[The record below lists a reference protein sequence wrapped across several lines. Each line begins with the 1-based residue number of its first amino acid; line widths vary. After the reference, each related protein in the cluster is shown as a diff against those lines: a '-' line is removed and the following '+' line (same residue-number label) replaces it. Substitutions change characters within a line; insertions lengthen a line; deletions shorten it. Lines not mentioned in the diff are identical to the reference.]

1 MCVAGETAAPVQSAR
16 KPARRALAVV
26 GSAFIAIAGIRIVST
41 YPVFNQTYDEPISV
55 ACGMEWLDRG
65 VYEYD
70 QKHPPLGRV
79 AAALPLYLSGSRS
92 SGNSD
97 DRLEGNVILNHH
109 RAYWRNLTLARL
121 GTLPFFLLACCAVW
135 AWSAWAWGAEAGL
148 LAVAFLSTL
157 PPVLGH
163 AGLAM
168 TDVALLATLPAALLS
183 LGLWLERPSLARAS
197 LLGACAGL
205 AILCKLTALVLF
217 PACGL
222 PIVASYALRRK
233 SGKAGARRA
242 TWVRTAALALAIAG
256 FLIWAGY
263 RFSFGPYDAG
273 GGKPHAALDQVVG
286 QRGLV
291 HDAVY
296 GAMHARIP
304 APEFVSGIRQLW
316 LHNRESD
323 YNWFLGQRSNAG
335 WPVYYPVILA
345 VKTPAAL
352 LALFAIGAAALL
364 AGERRRCW
372 RSWTL
377 LWPVAAILAVGLA
390 SHVNIGVRHILP
402 IYAAIC
408 SIAAFGALRLFRAS
422 RLSRALSLG
431 LLLWLAAESASA
443 HPDYLAYFNEFAD
456 GASGKYG
463 VESDLDYGQDLARL
477 GRVSAR
483 RGIDSLA
490 LAYHGTADP
499 ALFGLTRWHA
509 LTPGA
514 PETGWIAI
522 SMYDLKL
529 GEEKDPGAYSWLE
542 RLEPVE
548 VVGKS
553 IRLYWA
559 PPGGSTKIAR

>member
-1 MCVAGETAAPVQSAR
+1 
-16 KPARRALAVV
+16 
-26 GSAFIAIAGIRIVST
+26 
-41 YPVFNQTYDEPISV
+41 
-55 ACGMEWLDRG
+55 
-65 VYEYD
+65 
-70 QKHPPLGRV
+70 
-79 AAALPLYLSGSRS
+79 
-92 SGNSD
+92 
-97 DRLEGNVILNHH
+97 
-109 RAYWRNLTLARL
+109 
-121 GTLPFFLLACCAVW
+121 
-135 AWSAWAWGAEAGL
+135 
-148 LAVAFLSTL
+148 
-157 PPVLGH
+157 
-163 AGLAM
+163 
-168 TDVALLATLPAALLS
+168 
-183 LGLWLERPSLARAS
+183 
-197 LLGACAGL
+197 
-205 AILCKLTALVLF
+205 
-217 PACGL
+217 
-222 PIVASYALRRK
+222 
-233 SGKAGARRA
+233 
-242 TWVRTAALALAIAG
+242 
-256 FLIWAGY
+256 
-263 RFSFGPYDAG
+263 
-273 GGKPHAALDQVVG
+273 
-286 QRGLV
+286 
-291 HDAVY
+291 
-296 GAMHARIP
+296 
-304 APEFVSGIRQLW
+304 
-316 LHNRESD
+316 
-323 YNWFLGQRSNAG
+323 
-335 WPVYYPVILA
+335 
-345 VKTPAAL
+345 
-352 LALFAIGAAALL
+352 
-364 AGERRRCW
+364 
-372 RSWTL
+372 
-377 LWPVAAILAVGLA
+377 
-390 SHVNIGVRHILP
+390 VRHILP